1 MFPLRSVINNRN
13 ITFRSVYVGGLRCT
27 HADRYSPRTTRIVEV
42 LGADIG
48 RVFGVGAC
56 VPSCG
61 SGALVYLHLVGRGWF
76 AMILDWRLGLPK
88 P

>member
-1 MFPLRSVINNRN
+1 M
-13 ITFRSVYVGGLRCT
+13 
-27 HADRYSPRTTRIVEV
+27 RIVEV
-42 LGADIG
+42 LGGEVG

-56 VPSCG
+56 LPSCG

-76 AMILDWRLGLPK
+76 AMILDRWLGLPK